1 MKSFKSFISK
11 KKVSHIEN
19 HPIDKMR
26 DYTKEEFPWEYR
38 EYTKYAS
45 SRFPHAFKDADHFSK
60 EYKKAPLKH
69 LSSDEIKKLE
79 YSTASGYLHDG
90 PINRK
95 LSDAK
100 GEFGH
105 RRDVDK
111 ISHGID
117 HEKMP
122 PPIVLKHSGG
132 MRILGGNT
140 RLSVGLAKNKNLPV
154 KIIDISD
161 RH

>member
-1 MKSFKSFISK
+1 MKSFKQHSS
-11 KKVSHIEN
+11 IED
-19 HPIDKMR
+19 HPKDKIR
-26 DYTKEEFPWEYR
+26 DYTKEEFPWEHR

-45 SRFPHAFKDADHFSK
+45 KRFPNAFKDADHFKK
-60 EYKKAPLKH
+60 EYDKAPLEH
-69 LSSDEIKKLE
+69 LSHHEIKHLE
-79 YSTASGYLHDG
+79 YSTASGYLHNA

-95 LSDAK
+95 MSDAH

-111 ISHGID
+111 IAQGITHD
-117 HEKMP
+117 KIP
-122 PPIVLKHSGG
+122 PPIVLKHSKG

-140 RLSVGLAKNKNLPV
+140 RLAVGLANNKNLPV